1 LKGLSLGGG
10 LRWASNAVVGYY
22 ADLNPARFTHPTD
35 TQNVIAWPD
44 LGKPQYIPAT
54 TNLDVWASY
63 TTRLPVF
70 GKSVRAKFQLNIQSL
85 TESGGLTPI
94 TYQADGTPAQY
105 RIMDPRTFFVTTTFD
120 F

>member
-1 LKGLSLGGG
+1 MGSAALG

-22 ADLNPARFTHPTD
+22 ADFNPAKFTHPTA
-35 TQNVIAWPD
+35 TQSLISYYD
-44 LGKPQYIPAT
+44 LTKPQYIPAT

-63 TTRLPVF
+63 STRVPMF
-70 GKSVRAKFQLNIQSL
+70 GKSVRAKIQLNVQSL

-94 TYQADGTPAQY
+94 LFQGNGQPAQY